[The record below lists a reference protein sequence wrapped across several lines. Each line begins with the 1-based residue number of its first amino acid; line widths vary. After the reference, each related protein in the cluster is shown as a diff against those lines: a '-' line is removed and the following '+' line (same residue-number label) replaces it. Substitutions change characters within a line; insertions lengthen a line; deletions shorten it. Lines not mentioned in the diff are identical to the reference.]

1 MERFTNNGLRI
12 TIYNTPM
19 SKLPVPDDPRQ
30 LPQAIV
36 TQMLTLATSGLGL
49 VAALAWNEFV
59 KALIDE
65 YVKPFVPQGS
75 HVISLALY
83 AAIVTALAVMVTLQ
97 LTKLQQTIERAKPSL
112 GKSP

>member
-1 MERFTNNGLRI
+1 
-12 TIYNTPM
+12 M
-19 SKLPVPDDPRQ
+19 SRLSVPEDPRQ
-30 LPQAIV
+30 LPHAIV

-83 AAIVTALAVMVTLQ
+83 AVVVTALAVMVTLQ
-97 LTKLQQTIERAKPSL
+97 LTKLQQTIERTRS
-112 GKSP
+112 SPNKTP